1 MIKET
6 YPLYSSLFLTIKEDA
21 LSQLLILVPKQLL
34 VLLRWR
40 MIISVKKSTLRNSFP
55 SKSFVSVKLYR
66 VLEARVLLHLV
77 SAFLPSKIF
86 TIQTCCQLTVTTLH
100 LSLQQCKNEY
110 RFIILP

>member
-1 MIKET
+1 MNIQDYSGDSSLYLMTTKSSTDLIKET

-66 VLEARVLLHLV
+66 VLEAARVLLHLER
-77 SAFLPSKIF
+77 FPSF
-86 TIQTCCQLTVTTLH
+86 
-100 LSLQQCKNEY
+100 
-110 RFIILP
+110 